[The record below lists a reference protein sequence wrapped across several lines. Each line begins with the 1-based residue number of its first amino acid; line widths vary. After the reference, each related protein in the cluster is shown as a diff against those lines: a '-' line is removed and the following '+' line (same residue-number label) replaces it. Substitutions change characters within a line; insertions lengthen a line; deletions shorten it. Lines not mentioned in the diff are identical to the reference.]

1 MAIKVKYSTK
11 YWAVQ
16 KRIAR
21 LPVVILG
28 LFSAIRKK
36 DAGRYMKNF
45 HDGIKNNSFRLK
57 KLEDGTI
64 ARKEGQGMEFP
75 RTPLYGRGDDK
86 KDRSYVNMMRIRKL
100 KNGWRVKPSIAK
112 HYSGNVKLRTLFFVH
127 EFGTIIKQGDTM
139 IRIPPRPAALKAF
152 NKTLRQENKDE
163 NSGIV
168 KKAIKKYIQDGK
180 KNAIFQQQL
189 QLEKGLKKFEE

>member
-21 LPVVILG
+21 LPTLVLG
-28 LFSAIRKK
+28 LLSAIRKK
-36 DAGRYMKNF
+36 DASRYIKNF
-45 HDGIKNNSFRLK
+45 HDGIKNKSFRLK
-57 KLEDGTI
+57 KLERGTI
-64 ARKEGQGMEFP
+64 IRKERMGMEFP

-86 KDRSYVNMMRIRKL
+86 KDRSYVNMMRMRKL

-112 HYSGNVKLRTLFFVH
+112 HYSGKVKLRTLFFVH
-127 EFGTIIKQGDTM
+127 EFGAIIKQGEKM

-152 NKTLRQENKDE
+152 NKTLKQEKKQENAPL
-163 NSGIV
+163 V
-168 KKAIKKYIQDGK
+168 KKAINKYINTGREQ
-180 KNAIFQQQL
+180 AIFQQKL
-189 QLEKGLKKFEE
+189 QLEKGLNKFEE